1 MKWWQG
7 LVFRSAEKWAEQN
20 IGEEEEEEEDDQEEE
35 VIEDTPEKKTRKRR
49 GKYFNPTLSKN
60 PKWDEDKDRDD
71 SNNRGGMGTGQQ
83 AGLIAI

>member
-49 GKYFNPTLSKN
+49 GKVFQSNIVKESK
-60 PKWDEDKDRDD
+60 
-71 SNNRGGMGTGQQ
+71 MGWRQRQGWQQ
-83 AGLIAI
+83 